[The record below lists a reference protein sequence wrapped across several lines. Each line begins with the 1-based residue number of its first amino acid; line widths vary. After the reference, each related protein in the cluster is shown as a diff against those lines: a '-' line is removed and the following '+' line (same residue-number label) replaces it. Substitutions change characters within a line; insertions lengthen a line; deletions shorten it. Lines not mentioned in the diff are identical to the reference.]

1 MTGVMQVGFYSRNR
15 KQIAMGIASCAEKKR
30 PIRFLSYFSHM
41 DSPTKVQAWLYAFRL
56 RTLPLAFS
64 SIITGSFI
72 SYHHSFSWVILGLAI
87 LTTLLLQVL
96 SNLANDYGDSE
107 KGTDNDDRIGPKR
120 AVQSGILSFAEI
132 RRAVIFFSIL
142 CLISGTLLIHISLGG
157 QDIRS
162 LVFLVLGLGAIAAAI
177 KYTMGAGAY
186 GYYGLGDVFVMLF
199 FGFVGVGG
207 SYYLQSHE
215 FHWSI
220 LLPGLAIGSF
230 STGVLNLNNMRDR
243 ISDQKAGKN
252 TIVVRMGGQN
262 AKVYHT
268 LLLTAGWAA
277 IIAFTIIHFQS
288 SLSFLFVLT
297 APLFWRN
304 IIAVWKVSD
313 PKDFDPFL
321 KQLAISTF
329 IFSILFALGRV
340 FGH

>member
-1 MTGVMQVGFYSRNR
+1 
-15 KQIAMGIASCAEKKR
+15 
-30 PIRFLSYFSHM
+30 M
-41 DSPTKVQAWLYAFRL
+41 DSPTKIQAWLYAFRL

-72 SYHHSFSWVILGLAI
+72 AYHQGFSWPVLGLAV

-132 RRAVIFFSIL
+132 RRAIILFSIL
-142 CLISGTLLIHISLGG
+142 CLVSGTMLIHFALGG
-157 QDIRS
+157 QDLRS
-162 LVFLVLGLGAIAAAI
+162 LIFLVLGLSAIAAAI
-177 KYTMGAGAY
+177 KYTVGSGAY
-186 GYYGLGDVFVMLF
+186 GYYGMGDLFVMIF

-207 SYYLQSHE
+207 SYYLQAHE
-215 FHWSI
+215 FDWSI
-220 LLPGLAIGSF
+220 LLPGFAIGCF

-252 TIVVRMGGQN
+252 TIVVKMGDRN
-262 AKVYHT
+262 ARIYHT
-268 LLLTAGWAA
+268 VLILSGWLAMV
-277 IIAFTIIHFQS
+277 AFSVIHFQS
-288 SLSFLFVLT
+288 SLNFLFVLT

-304 IIAVWKVSD
+304 VIAVWRVIE

-329 IFSILFALGRV
+329 IFSLLFAAGRI